1 MSLYKDYVENLRKQ
15 HNPEELDKVNSIKE
29 DKQKNKKSSEDKHT
43 KQMIMYQYEK
53 RAFQKERESRLKS
66 VSKPMTNI
74 KDYDEMDKITAES
87 TNVCLKKPWTRLNI
101 DMKINRLY
109 QYGYKLSR
117 DYNLSE
123 DETNEV
129 KNYLRVLLNDKL
141 LTKQYVDYDV
151 ETGNINLIS
160 GLNITFEDGMKLSYD
175 KDNKIKQVKKKEI
188 VEEKSNSNSDSN
200 NSSEESDVSSKPKR
214 KVVKKFDDIQGKVA
228 YSQLQNIINK
238 SVKYR
243 KGINIK
249 ITENRNKK

>member
-1 MSLYKDYVENLRKQ
+1 MSLYKDYVANLRKE
-15 HNPEELDKVNSIKE
+15 HNPEELDKLNSIKE
-29 DKQKNKKSSEDKHT
+29 EKQKKKDSSEDKHT
-43 KQMIMYQYEK
+43 KQMMMYQYEK
-53 RAFQKERESRLKS
+53 RAFQKERENKLKS
-66 VSKPMTNI
+66 GSKPMTNI

-87 TNVCLKKPWTRLNI
+87 TNICLKKPWTRLNI

-117 DYNLSE
+117 DNNLSE
-123 DETNEV
+123 EETNEV
-129 KNYLRVLLNDKL
+129 KNYLRVLLSDKL

-160 GLNITFEDGMKLSYD
+160 GLNLTFEDGMKLSYD

-188 VEEKSNSNSDSN
+188 VEEKPSSDSN
-200 NSSEESDVSSKPKR
+200 NSSEESDVVSKPKR
-214 KVVKKFDDIQGKVA
+214 KVIKKFDDIQGKVA

-243 KGINIK
+243 KGINVK